1 MFYSECVPLEEVPR
15 TSRGSWAWNPDSR
28 FPFPVSQK
36 THSWFVVVRSWH
48 RGRSG
53 IRFISYL
60 LKHAVFLGFLISC
73 HPALIQVTA
82 SRIWIPVSKY
92 RKTGTFCIFVS
103 GPAQRGYSSRKCRF
117 SGLFQTS
124 RRCVKKQCPETRSH
138 WGALSVRGQLT
149 KKQAQPVEF
158 YWQLTLAWYSG
169 VVILTL
175 TFII

>member
-36 THSWFVVVRSWH
+36 THSWFVVVSSWP

-53 IRFISYL
+53 IRSISYL

-73 HPALIQVTA
+73 HPVLIQDTA

-103 GPAQRGYSSRKCRF
+103 AARSGKTSHKKPSFLGFFKSIGGAWWNSVLKHAVTGDFFRARPAH
-117 SGLFQTS
+117 
-124 RRCVKKQCPETRSH
+124 KKQ
-138 WGALSVRGQLT
+138 V
-149 KKQAQPVEF
+149 QPVEF
-158 YWQLTLAWYSG
+158 YWQQHMLLYTR